1 MGLINW
7 LKQKIFHKK
16 DEDKKEG
23 KPVEPVVEENLKS
36 EEAKDKTSG
45 ESVVEKTLEGN
56 KVDEEPIYE
65 VKKEETKE
73 EYLQPEVV
81 KEEQSVEQSIEDKVE
96 TKEEPVVEENTLEE
110 SVQPEVKEEQK
121 IEEQPIEENKVE
133 DNSSIKDEEKY
144 EPSKGNEQSSFEEPV
159 VEENTLEESVQ
170 PEVKEEQKIEE
181 QPIEENKVEDNSS
194 IKDEEKYEP
203 SKGNEQSSFEE
214 PVVEE
219 NTLEE
224 SVQPEVKE
232 EQKIEEQP
240 IEENKVE
247 DNSSIK
253 DEEKYEPSKG
263 NEQSSFE
270 EPVVE
275 ENTLEESVQPE
286 VKEEQKIEEQPI
298 EENKVE
304 DNSSIKDE
312 EKYEPSKGNEQ
323 SSFEEPVI
331 QNNTDGIENNNE
343 FEYSNPLLDLVL
355 EDKLEKK
362 ESKVEV
368 NDEQPI
374 EDKAETKEEPI
385 VEKELSDEPVQPEI
399 KEEQHAEENKAE
411 EKENEEDEDEVI
423 EEKEEQTKEAELVN
437 SADEP
442 VIEKKNDEATTKKV
456 EVDHET
462 KIYNLGLAKSREGF
476 GARLNSIANKYKEA
490 NSEYFDD
497 LERCLIEADVG
508 VNLTMS
514 VLDETE
520 KMAASQHLDNPKEIN
535 DLLVDNLF
543 MNYAKSGDSFQT
555 EIKFDPENPTVLL
568 MVGVNGTGKTTTI
581 AKLAKHYKELGK
593 KVLLV
598 AADTFRAGAVQQLSI
613 WANRIGV
620 DIFER
625 GQGADPASV
634 CFDAVKKAINDKYD
648 LVMVDTAG
656 RLHTKD
662 YLMAELGKV
671 NRVIKKVLP
680 VAPQEIWLAL
690 DANTGQN
697 GVQQAKVFKE
707 VTPLTGVVITKMD
720 GTSKGGIILAIR
732 DQLGVPVRFIG
743 LGEHED
749 DLREFDLDRYLYA
762 LLVGED
768 ENSEE

>member
-16 DEDKKEG
+16 DEAKKEE

-36 EEAKDKTSG
+36 EEVKDKTSG
-45 ESVVEKTLEGN
+45 ESVVKKTLEGN
-56 KVDEEPIYE
+56 KVDEEPIHE
-65 VKKEETKE
+65 VKKEEIKE
-73 EYLQPEVV
+73 ESLQPEVV
-81 KEEQSVEQSIEDKVE
+81 KKEQSVEQSIEDKVE

-110 SVQPEVKEEQK
+110 PVQPEVKEEQK
-121 IEEQPIEENKVE
+121 IEEQPVEENKVE

-144 EPSKGNEQSSFEEPV
+144 EPSK
-159 VEENTLEESVQ
+159 
-170 PEVKEEQKIEE
+170 
-181 QPIEENKVEDNSS
+181 ENK
-194 IKDEEKYEP
+194 
-203 SKGNEQSSFEE
+203 
-214 PVVEE
+214 
-219 NTLEE
+219 
-224 SVQPEVKE
+224 
-232 EQKIEEQP
+232 
-240 IEENKVE
+240 
-247 DNSSIK
+247 
-253 DEEKYEPSKG
+253 
-263 NEQSSFE
+263 
-270 EPVVE
+270 
-275 ENTLEESVQPE
+275 
-286 VKEEQKIEEQPI
+286 
-298 EENKVE
+298 
-304 DNSSIKDE
+304 
-312 EKYEPSKGNEQ
+312 Q

-374 EDKAETKEEPI
+374 EDKAETKEEPV

-399 KEEQHAEENKAE
+399 KEEQHAEENKVEENSSIKDEEAKGKTSGESVVEKTLEENEVDEEPIYEVKKEEIKEESLQPEVVKEEQSVEQPIEDKAETKEEPVVEENTLEEPVQPEVKEEQKIEEQPVEENKVE

-423 EEKEEQTKEAELVN
+423 EEKEEQTKEAEQVN
-437 SADEP
+437 STDEP
-442 VIEKKNDEATTKKV
+442 VIEKKNDEATAKKV

-490 NSEYFDD
+490 NSDYFDE

-593 KVLLV
+593 KVMLV

-634 CFDAVKKAINDKYD
+634 CFDAIKKAINEKYD

-768 ENSEE
+768 ENFEE

>member
-23 KPVEPVVEENLKS
+23 KPVEPVEENLKS

-65 VKKEETKE
+65 VKKEEIKE
-73 EYLQPEVV
+73 ESLQPEVV
-81 KEEQSVEQSIEDKVE
+81 KKEQSVEQSIEDKVE

-110 SVQPEVKEEQK
+110 PVQPEVKEKQK
-121 IEEQPIEENKVE
+121 IEEQPVEENKVE
-133 DNSSIKDEEKY
+133 DNSSIKDEEKF
-144 EPSKGNEQSSFEEPV
+144 EPSK
-159 VEENTLEESVQ
+159 
-170 PEVKEEQKIEE
+170 
-181 QPIEENKVEDNSS
+181 ENK
-194 IKDEEKYEP
+194 
-203 SKGNEQSSFEE
+203 
-214 PVVEE
+214 
-219 NTLEE
+219 
-224 SVQPEVKE
+224 
-232 EQKIEEQP
+232 
-240 IEENKVE
+240 
-247 DNSSIK
+247 
-253 DEEKYEPSKG
+253 
-263 NEQSSFE
+263 
-270 EPVVE
+270 
-275 ENTLEESVQPE
+275 
-286 VKEEQKIEEQPI
+286 
-298 EENKVE
+298 
-304 DNSSIKDE
+304 
-312 EKYEPSKGNEQ
+312 Q

-399 KEEQHAEENKAE
+399 KEEQHVEENKAE
-411 EKENEEDEDEVI
+411 EKENEEDEVI
-423 EEKEEQTKEAELVN
+423 EEKKEQTKEVEQVN
-437 SADEP
+437 STDEP

-490 NSEYFDD
+490 NSDYFDE

-581 AKLAKHYKELGK
+581 AKLAKHYKGLGK

-634 CFDAVKKAINDKYD
+634 CFDAIKKAINDKYD

-768 ENSEE
+768 ENFEE

>member
-16 DEDKKEG
+16 DEAKKEE

-56 KVDEEPIYE
+56 KVDEEPVHE
-65 VKKEETKE
+65 VKKEEIKE
-73 EYLQPEVV
+73 ESLQPEVV

-96 TKEEPVVEENTLEE
+96 TKEEPIVEENTLEE

-121 IEEQPIEENKVE
+121 IEEQPVEENKVE
-133 DNSSIKDEEKY
+133 DNSSIKDEEKN
-144 EPSKGNEQSSFEEPV
+144 EPSKENKQSSFEEPV
-159 VEENTLEESVQ
+159 IEENTLEEPVQ

-181 QPIEENKVEDNSS
+181 QPVEENKVEDNSS
-194 IKDEEKYEP
+194 IKDEEKCEP
-203 SKGNEQSSFEE
+203 SK
-214 PVVEE
+214 
-219 NTLEE
+219 
-224 SVQPEVKE
+224 
-232 EQKIEEQP
+232 
-240 IEENKVE
+240 ENK
-247 DNSSIK
+247 
-253 DEEKYEPSKG
+253 
-263 NEQSSFE
+263 
-270 EPVVE
+270 
-275 ENTLEESVQPE
+275 
-286 VKEEQKIEEQPI
+286 
-298 EENKVE
+298 
-304 DNSSIKDE
+304 
-312 EKYEPSKGNEQ
+312 Q

-374 EDKAETKEEPI
+374 EDKAETKEEPV
-385 VEKELSDEPVQPEI
+385 VEGNTLEEPVQPEV
-399 KEEQHAEENKAE
+399 KEEQKIEEQPVEENKVE

-423 EEKEEQTKEAELVN
+423 EEKEEQTKEAEQVN
-437 SADEP
+437 STDEP
-442 VIEKKNDEATTKKV
+442 VIEKKNDEAIAKKV

-490 NSEYFDD
+490 NSDYFDE

-593 KVLLV
+593 KVMLV

-634 CFDAVKKAINDKYD
+634 CFDAIKKAINEKYD

-768 ENSEE
+768 ENFEE

>member
-1 MGLINW
+1 MVL
-7 LKQKIFHKK
+7 
-16 DEDKKEG
+16 EDKLEKKES
-23 KPVEPVVEENLKS
+23 KVEVNEEQPIEDKAETKEEPIVEKELSDEPVQPEIKEEQHVEENKVEDNSSIKS

-45 ESVVEKTLEGN
+45 ESVVEKTLEEN

-65 VKKEETKE
+65 VKKEEIKE
-73 EYLQPEVV
+73 ESLQPEVV

-96 TKEEPVVEENTLEE
+96 TKEEPV
-110 SVQPEVKEEQK
+110 
-121 IEEQPIEENKVE
+121 
-133 DNSSIKDEEKY
+133 
-144 EPSKGNEQSSFEEPV
+144 
-159 VEENTLEESVQ
+159 
-170 PEVKEEQKIEE
+170 
-181 QPIEENKVEDNSS
+181 
-194 IKDEEKYEP
+194 
-203 SKGNEQSSFEE
+203 
-214 PVVEE
+214 
-219 NTLEE
+219 
-224 SVQPEVKE
+224 
-232 EQKIEEQP
+232 
-240 IEENKVE
+240 
-247 DNSSIK
+247 
-253 DEEKYEPSKG
+253 
-263 NEQSSFE
+263 
-270 EPVVE
+270 
-275 ENTLEESVQPE
+275 
-286 VKEEQKIEEQPI
+286 
-298 EENKVE
+298 
-304 DNSSIKDE
+304 
-312 EKYEPSKGNEQ
+312 
-323 SSFEEPVI
+323 
-331 QNNTDGIENNNE
+331 
-343 FEYSNPLLDLVL
+343 
-355 EDKLEKK
+355 
-362 ESKVEV
+362 
-368 NDEQPI
+368 
-374 EDKAETKEEPI
+374 

-423 EEKEEQTKEAELVN
+423 EEKEEQTKEAEQVN
-437 SADEP
+437 STDEP
-442 VIEKKNDEATTKKV
+442 VIEKKNDEATAKKF

-490 NSEYFDD
+490 NSEYFDE

-593 KVLLV
+593 KVMLV

-634 CFDAVKKAINDKYD
+634 CFDAIKKAINEKYD

-768 ENSEE
+768 ENFEE

>member
-16 DEDKKEG
+16 DEDKKEV
-23 KPVEPVVEENLKS
+23 KPVEPVEENLKS

-56 KVDEEPIYE
+56 KVDEEPIFE
-65 VKKEETKE
+65 VKKEEIKE
-73 EYLQPEVV
+73 ESLQPEVV
-81 KEEQSVEQSIEDKVE
+81 KKEQSVEQSIEDKVE
-96 TKEEPVVEENTLEE
+96 TKEEPIVEENTLEE
-110 SVQPEVKEEQK
+110 PVQPEVKEEQK
-121 IEEQPIEENKVE
+121 IEEQPVEENKVE

-144 EPSKGNEQSSFEEPV
+144 EPSN
-159 VEENTLEESVQ
+159 
-170 PEVKEEQKIEE
+170 
-181 QPIEENKVEDNSS
+181 ENK
-194 IKDEEKYEP
+194 
-203 SKGNEQSSFEE
+203 
-214 PVVEE
+214 
-219 NTLEE
+219 
-224 SVQPEVKE
+224 QP
-232 EQKIEEQP
+232 
-240 IEENKVE
+240 
-247 DNSSIK
+247 
-253 DEEKYEPSKG
+253 
-263 NEQSSFE
+263 
-270 EPVVE
+270 
-275 ENTLEESVQPE
+275 
-286 VKEEQKIEEQPI
+286 
-298 EENKVE
+298 
-304 DNSSIKDE
+304 
-312 EKYEPSKGNEQ
+312 
-323 SSFEEPVI
+323 SFEEPVI

-374 EDKAETKEEPI
+374 ENKAETKEEPI
-385 VEKELSDEPVQPEI
+385 VEKELSDEPVQPKI
-399 KEEQHAEENKAE
+399 KEDQHAEENKAE
-411 EKENEEDEDEVI
+411 EKENEKDEDEVI
-423 EEKEEQTKEAELVN
+423 EEKEEQTKEAEQVN
-437 SADEP
+437 STDEP

-490 NSEYFDD
+490 NSEYFDE

-520 KMAASQHLDNPKEIN
+520 KMAASQHVDNPKEIN

-634 CFDAVKKAINDKYD
+634 CFDAIKKAINEKYD

>member
-16 DEDKKEG
+16 DEDKKEV
-23 KPVEPVVEENLKS
+23 KPVEPVEENFKS

-56 KVDEEPIYE
+56 KVAEEPISE
-65 VKKEETKE
+65 VKKEEIKE
-73 EYLQPEVV
+73 ESLQPEVV
-81 KEEQSVEQSIEDKVE
+81 KKEQFVEQSTEDKVE
-96 TKEEPVVEENTLEE
+96 TKKEPVVEENTLEE
-110 SVQPEVKEEQK
+110 PVQPEVKEEQK
-121 IEEQPIEENKVE
+121 IEEQPVEENKVE

-144 EPSKGNEQSSFEEPV
+144 EPSK
-159 VEENTLEESVQ
+159 
-170 PEVKEEQKIEE
+170 
-181 QPIEENKVEDNSS
+181 ENK
-194 IKDEEKYEP
+194 
-203 SKGNEQSSFEE
+203 
-214 PVVEE
+214 
-219 NTLEE
+219 
-224 SVQPEVKE
+224 
-232 EQKIEEQP
+232 
-240 IEENKVE
+240 
-247 DNSSIK
+247 
-253 DEEKYEPSKG
+253 
-263 NEQSSFE
+263 
-270 EPVVE
+270 
-275 ENTLEESVQPE
+275 
-286 VKEEQKIEEQPI
+286 
-298 EENKVE
+298 
-304 DNSSIKDE
+304 
-312 EKYEPSKGNEQ
+312 Q

-368 NDEQPI
+368 NDEQPN

-411 EKENEEDEDEVI
+411 EKENEEDEVI
-423 EEKEEQTKEAELVN
+423 EEKEEQTKEAEQVN
-437 SADEP
+437 STDEP

-490 NSEYFDD
+490 NSDYFDE

-555 EIKFDPENPTVLL
+555 EIKFDSENPTVLL

-581 AKLAKHYKELGK
+581 AKLAKHYKGLGK

-634 CFDAVKKAINDKYD
+634 CFDAIKKAINEKYD

-768 ENSEE
+768 ENFEE

>member
-16 DEDKKEG
+16 DEGKKEE
-23 KPVEPVVEENLKS
+23 KPVEPVEENLKT
-36 EEAKDKTSG
+36 EEAKDKISG

-56 KVDEEPIYE
+56 KVDEEPIFE
-65 VKKEETKE
+65 DKKEEIKE
-73 EYLQPEVV
+73 ESLQPEVV
-81 KEEQSVEQSIEDKVE
+81 KKEQSVEQSIEDKVE

-110 SVQPEVKEEQK
+110 PVQPEVKEEQK
-121 IEEQPIEENKVE
+121 IEEQPVEENKVE
-133 DNSSIKDEEKY
+133 DNSSIKDEEKH
-144 EPSKGNEQSSFEEPV
+144 EPSKEDEQS
-159 VEENTLEESVQ
+159 
-170 PEVKEEQKIEE
+170 
-181 QPIEENKVEDNSS
+181 
-194 IKDEEKYEP
+194 
-203 SKGNEQSSFEE
+203 G
-214 PVVEE
+214 
-219 NTLEE
+219 
-224 SVQPEVKE
+224 
-232 EQKIEEQP
+232 
-240 IEENKVE
+240 
-247 DNSSIK
+247 
-253 DEEKYEPSKG
+253 
-263 NEQSSFE
+263 
-270 EPVVE
+270 
-275 ENTLEESVQPE
+275 
-286 VKEEQKIEEQPI
+286 
-298 EENKVE
+298 
-304 DNSSIKDE
+304 
-312 EKYEPSKGNEQ
+312 
-323 SSFEEPVI
+323 FEEPVI

-385 VEKELSDEPVQPEI
+385 VEKELSDEPVQLEI

-411 EKENEEDEDEVI
+411 EKE
-423 EEKEEQTKEAELVN
+423 EQTKEAEQVN
-437 SADEP
+437 STDEP

-490 NSEYFDD
+490 NSDYFDE

-581 AKLAKHYKELGK
+581 AKLAKHYKGLGK

-634 CFDAVKKAINDKYD
+634 CFDAIKKAINEKYD

-768 ENSEE
+768 ENFEE

>member
-16 DEDKKEG
+16 DEGKKEE
-23 KPVEPVVEENLKS
+23 KPVEPVEENLKS

-56 KVDEEPIYE
+56 KADEEPIFE
-65 VKKEETKE
+65 VKKEEIKE
-73 EYLQPEVV
+73 ESLQPEVV
-81 KEEQSVEQSIEDKVE
+81 KKEQSVEQSTEDKVE

-110 SVQPEVKEEQK
+110 PVQPEVEEEQK
-121 IEEQPIEENKVE
+121 IEEQSVEENKVE
-133 DNSSIKDEEKY
+133 DNSSIKDEEKH
-144 EPSKGNEQSSFEEPV
+144 EPSK
-159 VEENTLEESVQ
+159 
-170 PEVKEEQKIEE
+170 
-181 QPIEENKVEDNSS
+181 ENK
-194 IKDEEKYEP
+194 
-203 SKGNEQSSFEE
+203 
-214 PVVEE
+214 
-219 NTLEE
+219 
-224 SVQPEVKE
+224 
-232 EQKIEEQP
+232 
-240 IEENKVE
+240 
-247 DNSSIK
+247 
-253 DEEKYEPSKG
+253 
-263 NEQSSFE
+263 
-270 EPVVE
+270 
-275 ENTLEESVQPE
+275 
-286 VKEEQKIEEQPI
+286 
-298 EENKVE
+298 
-304 DNSSIKDE
+304 
-312 EKYEPSKGNEQ
+312 Q

-368 NDEQPI
+368 NNEQSI

-385 VEKELSDEPVQPEI
+385 VEKELSDEPAQPEI

-411 EKENEEDEDEVI
+411 EKENEEEEDEVI
-423 EEKEEQTKEAELVN
+423 EEKEEQTKEVEQVN
-437 SADEP
+437 STDEP
-442 VIEKKNDEATTKKV
+442 VIEKKNDEDTTKKV

-490 NSEYFDD
+490 NSDYFDE

-555 EIKFDPENPTVLL
+555 EIKFDSENPTVLL

-581 AKLAKHYKELGK
+581 AKLAKHYKGLGK

-768 ENSEE
+768 ENFEE

>member
-16 DEDKKEG
+16 DEDKKEV
-23 KPVEPVVEENLKS
+23 KPVEPVEENLKS
-36 EEAKDKTSG
+36 EEAKNKTSG

-56 KVDEEPIYE
+56 KVDEEPIFE
-65 VKKEETKE
+65 AKKEEIKE
-73 EYLQPEVV
+73 ESLQPEVV
-81 KEEQSVEQSIEDKVE
+81 KKEQSVEQSIEDKVE
-96 TKEEPVVEENTLEE
+96 TKEEPVVEENTLDEP
-110 SVQPEVKEEQK
+110 VQPEVKEEQK
-121 IEEQPIEENKVE
+121 IEQQPVEENKVE

-144 EPSKGNEQSSFEEPV
+144 EPSK
-159 VEENTLEESVQ
+159 
-170 PEVKEEQKIEE
+170 
-181 QPIEENKVEDNSS
+181 ED
-194 IKDEEKYEP
+194 K
-203 SKGNEQSSFEE
+203 
-214 PVVEE
+214 
-219 NTLEE
+219 
-224 SVQPEVKE
+224 
-232 EQKIEEQP
+232 
-240 IEENKVE
+240 
-247 DNSSIK
+247 
-253 DEEKYEPSKG
+253 
-263 NEQSSFE
+263 
-270 EPVVE
+270 
-275 ENTLEESVQPE
+275 
-286 VKEEQKIEEQPI
+286 
-298 EENKVE
+298 
-304 DNSSIKDE
+304 
-312 EKYEPSKGNEQ
+312 Q

-331 QNNTDGIENNNE
+331 QNNTDGIENNE

-385 VEKELSDEPVQPEI
+385 VEKELSDESVQPEI

-411 EKENEEDEDEVI
+411 EKENEEDEEEVI
-423 EEKEEQTKEAELVN
+423 EGKEEQTKEVEKVN
-437 SADEP
+437 STDEP

-462 KIYNLGLAKSREGF
+462 KIYNFGLAKSREGF

-490 NSEYFDD
+490 NSDYFDE

-581 AKLAKHYKELGK
+581 AKLAKHYKGLGK

-634 CFDAVKKAINDKYD
+634 CFDAIKKAINDKYD

-768 ENSEE
+768 ENFEE

>member
-23 KPVEPVVEENLKS
+23 KPVEPVEENLKS
-36 EEAKDKTSG
+36 EEAKNKTSG

-56 KVDEEPIYE
+56 KVDEEPIFE
-65 VKKEETKE
+65 VKKEEIKE
-73 EYLQPEVV
+73 ESLQSEVV
-81 KEEQSVEQSIEDKVE
+81 KKEQSVEQSIEDKVE
-96 TKEEPVVEENTLEE
+96 TKEEPVVEENTLDEP
-110 SVQPEVKEEQK
+110 VQPEVKEEQK
-121 IEEQPIEENKVE
+121 IEEQPVEENKVE
-133 DNSSIKDEEKY
+133 DNSSIKDEEKH
-144 EPSKGNEQSSFEEPV
+144 EPSK
-159 VEENTLEESVQ
+159 
-170 PEVKEEQKIEE
+170 
-181 QPIEENKVEDNSS
+181 ED
-194 IKDEEKYEP
+194 K
-203 SKGNEQSSFEE
+203 
-214 PVVEE
+214 
-219 NTLEE
+219 
-224 SVQPEVKE
+224 
-232 EQKIEEQP
+232 
-240 IEENKVE
+240 
-247 DNSSIK
+247 
-253 DEEKYEPSKG
+253 
-263 NEQSSFE
+263 
-270 EPVVE
+270 
-275 ENTLEESVQPE
+275 
-286 VKEEQKIEEQPI
+286 
-298 EENKVE
+298 
-304 DNSSIKDE
+304 
-312 EKYEPSKGNEQ
+312 Q

-331 QNNTDGIENNNE
+331 QNNTDVIENNNE

-385 VEKELSDEPVQPEI
+385 AEKKLSDEPVQPEI

-411 EKENEEDEDEVI
+411 EKENDEDEVI
-423 EEKEEQTKEAELVN
+423 EEKEEQTKEVEQVN
-437 SADEP
+437 STDEP

-490 NSEYFDD
+490 NSDYFDE

-768 ENSEE
+768 ENFEE

>member
-16 DEDKKEG
+16 DEAKKEE
-23 KPVEPVVEENLKS
+23 KPVEPVEENLKS

-45 ESVVEKTLEGN
+45 ESVAEKTLEGN
-56 KVDEEPIYE
+56 KVDEEPIFE
-65 VKKEETKE
+65 VKKEEIKE
-73 EYLQPEVV
+73 ESLQPEVV
-81 KEEQSVEQSIEDKVE
+81 KKEQSVEQSFEDKVE

-110 SVQPEVKEEQK
+110 PVQPEVKVEQK
-121 IEEQPIEENKVE
+121 IEEQPAEENKVE

-144 EPSKGNEQSSFEEPV
+144 EPSK
-159 VEENTLEESVQ
+159 
-170 PEVKEEQKIEE
+170 
-181 QPIEENKVEDNSS
+181 ENK
-194 IKDEEKYEP
+194 
-203 SKGNEQSSFEE
+203 
-214 PVVEE
+214 
-219 NTLEE
+219 
-224 SVQPEVKE
+224 
-232 EQKIEEQP
+232 
-240 IEENKVE
+240 
-247 DNSSIK
+247 
-253 DEEKYEPSKG
+253 
-263 NEQSSFE
+263 
-270 EPVVE
+270 
-275 ENTLEESVQPE
+275 
-286 VKEEQKIEEQPI
+286 
-298 EENKVE
+298 
-304 DNSSIKDE
+304 
-312 EKYEPSKGNEQ
+312 Q

-368 NDEQPI
+368 NDEQSI
-374 EDKAETKEEPI
+374 EDKVETKEEPV
-385 VEKELSDEPVQPEI
+385 VEKELSDEPVVQPEV
-399 KEEQHAEENKAE
+399 KEEQKIEEQPVEENKVE
-411 EKENEEDEDEVI
+411 DNEKDEVI
-423 EEKEEQTKEAELVN
+423 EEKEEQTKEAEQVN
-437 SADEP
+437 STDEP

-490 NSEYFDD
+490 NSEYFDE
-497 LERCLIEADVG
+497 LERCLIDADVG

-520 KMAASQHLDNPKEIN
+520 KMAASQHVDNPKEIN

-634 CFDAVKKAINDKYD
+634 CFDAIKKAINEKYD

-768 ENSEE
+768 ENFEE

>member
-16 DEDKKEG
+16 DEDKKEV
-23 KPVEPVVEENLKS
+23 KPVEPVEENLKS

-45 ESVVEKTLEGN
+45 ESAVEKTLEGN
-56 KVDEEPIYE
+56 KVDEEPISE
-65 VKKEETKE
+65 VKKEEIKE
-73 EYLQPEVV
+73 ESLQPEVV
-81 KEEQSVEQSIEDKVE
+81 KKEQSVEQSIEDKVE
-96 TKEEPVVEENTLEE
+96 TKEDPVVEENTLEE
-110 SVQPEVKEEQK
+110 PVQPEVKEEQK
-121 IEEQPIEENKVE
+121 IEEQPVEENKVE

-144 EPSKGNEQSSFEEPV
+144 EPSN
-159 VEENTLEESVQ
+159 
-170 PEVKEEQKIEE
+170 
-181 QPIEENKVEDNSS
+181 ENK
-194 IKDEEKYEP
+194 
-203 SKGNEQSSFEE
+203 
-214 PVVEE
+214 
-219 NTLEE
+219 
-224 SVQPEVKE
+224 
-232 EQKIEEQP
+232 
-240 IEENKVE
+240 
-247 DNSSIK
+247 
-253 DEEKYEPSKG
+253 
-263 NEQSSFE
+263 
-270 EPVVE
+270 
-275 ENTLEESVQPE
+275 
-286 VKEEQKIEEQPI
+286 
-298 EENKVE
+298 
-304 DNSSIKDE
+304 
-312 EKYEPSKGNEQ
+312 Q

-331 QNNTDGIENNNE
+331 QNNADGIENNNE

-374 EDKAETKEEPI
+374 EDKAETNEEPI

-411 EKENEEDEDEVI
+411 EKENEEDEVI
-423 EEKEEQTKEAELVN
+423 EEKEEQTKEVEKVN
-437 SADEP
+437 STDEP

-490 NSEYFDD
+490 NSDYFDE

-581 AKLAKHYKELGK
+581 AKLAKHYKGLGK

-634 CFDAVKKAINDKYD
+634 CFDAIKKAINDKYD

-768 ENSEE
+768 ENFEE

>member
-16 DEDKKEG
+16 DEDKKEV
-23 KPVEPVVEENLKS
+23 KPVEPVEENLKS

-45 ESVVEKTLEGN
+45 ESVAEKSLEGN
-56 KVDEEPIYE
+56 KVDEEPIFE
-65 VKKEETKE
+65 VKKEEIKE
-73 EYLQPEVV
+73 ESLQPEVV

-96 TKEEPVVEENTLEE
+96 TKEEPVLEENTLEE
-110 SVQPEVKEEQK
+110 PVQPEVKEEQK
-121 IEEQPIEENKVE
+121 IEEQPVGENKVE

-144 EPSKGNEQSSFEEPV
+144 ELSK
-159 VEENTLEESVQ
+159 
-170 PEVKEEQKIEE
+170 
-181 QPIEENKVEDNSS
+181 ENK
-194 IKDEEKYEP
+194 
-203 SKGNEQSSFEE
+203 
-214 PVVEE
+214 
-219 NTLEE
+219 
-224 SVQPEVKE
+224 
-232 EQKIEEQP
+232 
-240 IEENKVE
+240 
-247 DNSSIK
+247 
-253 DEEKYEPSKG
+253 
-263 NEQSSFE
+263 
-270 EPVVE
+270 
-275 ENTLEESVQPE
+275 
-286 VKEEQKIEEQPI
+286 
-298 EENKVE
+298 
-304 DNSSIKDE
+304 
-312 EKYEPSKGNEQ
+312 Q

-374 EDKAETKEEPI
+374 EDKAETKEEPV
-385 VEKELSDEPVQPEI
+385 VEKELSDEPGQPEI
-399 KEEQHAEENKAE
+399 KEEQKIEEQPVEENKVE
-411 EKENEEDEDEVI
+411 DNEEDEVI
-423 EEKEEQTKEAELVN
+423 EEKEEQTKEAEQVN
-437 SADEP
+437 STDEP

-490 NSEYFDD
+490 NSEYFDE

-520 KMAASQHLDNPKEIN
+520 KMAASQHVDNPKEIN

-634 CFDAVKKAINDKYD
+634 CFDAIKKAINEKYD

-768 ENSEE
+768 ENFEE

>member
-16 DEDKKEG
+16 DEDKKEE
-23 KPVEPVVEENLKS
+23 KPVEPVEENLKS

-45 ESVVEKTLEGN
+45 ESVVEKTLEEN
-56 KVDEEPIYE
+56 KVGEEPIFE
-65 VKKEETKE
+65 VKKEEIKE
-73 EYLQPEVV
+73 ESLQPEVV
-81 KEEQSVEQSIEDKVE
+81 KKEQSVEQSIEDKVE
-96 TKEEPVVEENTLEE
+96 TKEEPIVEENTLEE

-121 IEEQPIEENKVE
+121 IEEQPVEENKVE
-133 DNSSIKDEEKY
+133 DNSSIKNEEKN
-144 EPSKGNEQSSFEEPV
+144 EPSKE
-159 VEENTLEESVQ
+159 
-170 PEVKEEQKIEE
+170 
-181 QPIEENKVEDNSS
+181 
-194 IKDEEKYEP
+194 
-203 SKGNEQSSFEE
+203 
-214 PVVEE
+214 
-219 NTLEE
+219 
-224 SVQPEVKE
+224 
-232 EQKIEEQP
+232 
-240 IEENKVE
+240 
-247 DNSSIK
+247 
-253 DEEKYEPSKG
+253 
-263 NEQSSFE
+263 
-270 EPVVE
+270 
-275 ENTLEESVQPE
+275 
-286 VKEEQKIEEQPI
+286 
-298 EENKVE
+298 
-304 DNSSIKDE
+304 
-312 EKYEPSKGNEQ
+312 NEQ

-399 KEEQHAEENKAE
+399 KEEQHAEENKVDEEPIHEVKKEETKEESLQPEVVKEEQSVEQPIEDKAE
-411 EKENEEDEDEVI
+411 TKEEPIVEGNTLEEPVQPEVKEDQRIEEQPVEENKAKEKENEEDEVI
-423 EEKEEQTKEAELVN
+423 EEKEEQTKEAEQVN
-437 SADEP
+437 STDEP

-490 NSEYFDD
+490 NSDYFDE

-593 KVLLV
+593 KVMLV

-634 CFDAVKKAINDKYD
+634 CFDAIKKAINEKYD

-768 ENSEE
+768 ENFEE

>member
-65 VKKEETKE
+65 VKKEEIKE
-73 EYLQPEVV
+73 ESLQPEVV

-96 TKEEPVVEENTLEE
+96 TKEGPEVEENTLEE
-110 SVQPEVKEEQK
+110 PVQPEVKEEQK
-121 IEEQPIEENKVE
+121 IEEQPVEENKVE
-133 DNSSIKDEEKY
+133 DNSSIKNEEKY
-144 EPSKGNEQSSFEEPV
+144 EPSKENEQSSFEGPE
-159 VEENTLEESVQ
+159 VEENTLEEPVQ

-181 QPIEENKVEDNSS
+181 QPVEENKVEDNSS
-194 IKDEEKYEP
+194 IKNEEKYEP
-203 SKGNEQSSFEE
+203 SKE
-214 PVVEE
+214 
-219 NTLEE
+219 
-224 SVQPEVKE
+224 
-232 EQKIEEQP
+232 
-240 IEENKVE
+240 
-247 DNSSIK
+247 
-253 DEEKYEPSKG
+253 
-263 NEQSSFE
+263 
-270 EPVVE
+270 
-275 ENTLEESVQPE
+275 
-286 VKEEQKIEEQPI
+286 
-298 EENKVE
+298 
-304 DNSSIKDE
+304 
-312 EKYEPSKGNEQ
+312 NEQ

-411 EKENEEDEDEVI
+411 DNSSIKDEEAKDKTSGESVVEKALEGNKVDEEPIHEVKKEEIKEESLQPEVVKEEQSVKQSIEDKVETKEEPIVEGNTLEEPVQPEVKEEQKIEEQLVEENKVEEKENEEDEDEVI
-423 EEKEEQTKEAELVN
+423 EEKEEKTKEAEQVN
-437 SADEP
+437 STDEP
-442 VIEKKNDEATTKKV
+442 VIEKKNDEATTEKV

-490 NSEYFDD
+490 NSEYFDE

-768 ENSEE
+768 ENFEE

>member
-16 DEDKKEG
+16 DEDKKEE
-23 KPVEPVVEENLKS
+23 KPVEPVEENLKS

-56 KVDEEPIYE
+56 KVDEEPIFE
-65 VKKEETKE
+65 VKKEEIKE
-73 EYLQPEVV
+73 ESLQPEVV
-81 KEEQSVEQSIEDKVE
+81 KKEQSVEQSIEDKVE

-110 SVQPEVKEEQK
+110 PVQPEVKEEQK
-121 IEEQPIEENKVE
+121 IEEHPVEENKVE
-133 DNSSIKDEEKY
+133 DNSSIKDEEKF
-144 EPSKGNEQSSFEEPV
+144 EPSKENKQSSFEEPA
-159 VEENTLEESVQ
+159 
-170 PEVKEEQKIEE
+170 
-181 QPIEENKVEDNSS
+181 
-194 IKDEEKYEP
+194 
-203 SKGNEQSSFEE
+203 
-214 PVVEE
+214 
-219 NTLEE
+219 
-224 SVQPEVKE
+224 
-232 EQKIEEQP
+232 
-240 IEENKVE
+240 
-247 DNSSIK
+247 
-253 DEEKYEPSKG
+253 
-263 NEQSSFE
+263 
-270 EPVVE
+270 
-275 ENTLEESVQPE
+275 
-286 VKEEQKIEEQPI
+286 
-298 EENKVE
+298 
-304 DNSSIKDE
+304 
-312 EKYEPSKGNEQ
+312 
-323 SSFEEPVI
+323 I

-411 EKENEEDEDEVI
+411 EKENEEDEVI
-423 EEKEEQTKEAELVN
+423 EEKEEQTKEVEQVN
-437 SADEP
+437 STDEP
-442 VIEKKNDEATTKKV
+442 VIEKKNDEATTEKV

-490 NSEYFDD
+490 NSDYFDE

-520 KMAASQHLDNPKEIN
+520 KMAASQHLNNPKEIN

-581 AKLAKHYKELGK
+581 AKLAKHYKGLGK

-634 CFDAVKKAINDKYD
+634 CFDAIKKAINDKYD

-768 ENSEE
+768 ENFEE

>member
-16 DEDKKEG
+16 DEGKKEE
-23 KPVEPVVEENLKS
+23 KPVEPVEENLKS

-56 KVDEEPIYE
+56 KVDEEPIFE
-65 VKKEETKE
+65 DKKEEIKE
-73 EYLQPEVV
+73 ESLQPEVV

-121 IEEQPIEENKVE
+121 IEEQPVEENKVE
-133 DNSSIKDEEKY
+133 DNSSIKDEEKN
-144 EPSKGNEQSSFEEPV
+144 EPSKENKQSSFEEPV
-159 VEENTLEESVQ
+159 VEENTLEESAQ

-181 QPIEENKVEDNSS
+181 QPVEENKEEDNSS
-194 IKDEEKYEP
+194 IKDEEKHEP
-203 SKGNEQSSFEE
+203 SK
-214 PVVEE
+214 
-219 NTLEE
+219 
-224 SVQPEVKE
+224 
-232 EQKIEEQP
+232 
-240 IEENKVE
+240 E
-247 DNSSIK
+247 DK
-253 DEEKYEPSKG
+253 
-263 NEQSSFE
+263 
-270 EPVVE
+270 
-275 ENTLEESVQPE
+275 
-286 VKEEQKIEEQPI
+286 
-298 EENKVE
+298 
-304 DNSSIKDE
+304 
-312 EKYEPSKGNEQ
+312 Q

-374 EDKAETKEEPI
+374 EDKAEIKEEPI

-411 EKENEEDEDEVI
+411 EKENEEDEVI
-423 EEKEEQTKEAELVN
+423 EEKEEQTKEAEQVN
-437 SADEP
+437 STDEP
-442 VIEKKNDEATTKKV
+442 VIEKKNDEATAKKV

-490 NSEYFDD
+490 NSDYFDE

-634 CFDAVKKAINDKYD
+634 CFDAIKKAINDKYD

-768 ENSEE
+768 ENFEE

>member
-16 DEDKKEG
+16 DEAKKEE
-23 KPVEPVVEENLKS
+23 KPVEPVEENLKF
-36 EEAKDKTSG
+36 EEAKDKTSC

-65 VKKEETKE
+65 VKKEEIKE
-73 EYLQPEVV
+73 ESLQPEVV
-81 KEEQSVEQSIEDKVE
+81 KKEQSIEQPIEEKAE
-96 TKEEPVVEENTLEE
+96 IKEEPVVEENTLEE
-110 SVQPEVKEEQK
+110 PVQSEVKEEQK
-121 IEEQPIEENKVE
+121 IEEQPVEENKVE

-144 EPSKGNEQSSFEEPV
+144 EPSK
-159 VEENTLEESVQ
+159 
-170 PEVKEEQKIEE
+170 
-181 QPIEENKVEDNSS
+181 ENK
-194 IKDEEKYEP
+194 
-203 SKGNEQSSFEE
+203 
-214 PVVEE
+214 
-219 NTLEE
+219 
-224 SVQPEVKE
+224 
-232 EQKIEEQP
+232 
-240 IEENKVE
+240 
-247 DNSSIK
+247 
-253 DEEKYEPSKG
+253 
-263 NEQSSFE
+263 
-270 EPVVE
+270 
-275 ENTLEESVQPE
+275 
-286 VKEEQKIEEQPI
+286 
-298 EENKVE
+298 
-304 DNSSIKDE
+304 
-312 EKYEPSKGNEQ
+312 Q

-368 NDEQPI
+368 NDDQSI
-374 EDKAETKEEPI
+374 EDKAETKGESI
-385 VEKELSDEPVQPEI
+385 VEENILDEPVQPEI
-399 KEEQHAEENKAE
+399 KEEQHVEENKAE
-411 EKENEEDEDEVI
+411 EKENEEDEVI
-423 EEKEEQTKEAELVN
+423 EEKEEQTKEAEQVN
-437 SADEP
+437 STDEP
-442 VIEKKNDEATTKKV
+442 VIEKKNDEATTEKV

-490 NSEYFDD
+490 NSEYFDE

-520 KMAASQHLDNPKEIN
+520 KMAASQHVDNPKEIN

-634 CFDAVKKAINDKYD
+634 CFDAIKKAINDKYD

-768 ENSEE
+768 ENFEA

>member
-16 DEDKKEG
+16 DEDKKEV
-23 KPVEPVVEENLKS
+23 KPVEPVEENLKT

-56 KVDEEPIYE
+56 KVDEEPIFE
-65 VKKEETKE
+65 VKKEEIKE
-73 EYLQPEVV
+73 ESLQPEVV
-81 KEEQSVEQSIEDKVE
+81 KEEQFVEQSIEEKVE

-110 SVQPEVKEEQK
+110 PVQPEVKEEQK
-121 IEEQPIEENKVE
+121 IEEQPVEENKVE

-144 EPSKGNEQSSFEEPV
+144 EPSN
-159 VEENTLEESVQ
+159 
-170 PEVKEEQKIEE
+170 
-181 QPIEENKVEDNSS
+181 ENK
-194 IKDEEKYEP
+194 
-203 SKGNEQSSFEE
+203 
-214 PVVEE
+214 
-219 NTLEE
+219 
-224 SVQPEVKE
+224 
-232 EQKIEEQP
+232 
-240 IEENKVE
+240 
-247 DNSSIK
+247 
-253 DEEKYEPSKG
+253 
-263 NEQSSFE
+263 
-270 EPVVE
+270 
-275 ENTLEESVQPE
+275 
-286 VKEEQKIEEQPI
+286 
-298 EENKVE
+298 
-304 DNSSIKDE
+304 
-312 EKYEPSKGNEQ
+312 Q

-331 QNNTDGIENNNE
+331 QNNADGIENNNE

-411 EKENEEDEDEVI
+411 EKEDNEEDEVI
-423 EEKEEQTKEAELVN
+423 EEKEEQTKEAEQVN
-437 SADEP
+437 STDEP

-490 NSEYFDD
+490 NSDYFDE

-634 CFDAVKKAINDKYD
+634 CFDAIKKAINDKYD

-768 ENSEE
+768 ENFEE

>member
-16 DEDKKEG
+16 DEDKKEV
-23 KPVEPVVEENLKS
+23 KPVEPVEENLKS
-36 EEAKDKTSG
+36 EEAKDKTSD
-45 ESVVEKTLEGN
+45 ESVVEKALEGN
-56 KVDEEPIYE
+56 KVDEEPIFE
-65 VKKEETKE
+65 VKKEEIKE
-73 EYLQPEVV
+73 ESLQPEVV
-81 KEEQSVEQSIEDKVE
+81 KKEQSVEQSIEDKVE
-96 TKEEPVVEENTLEE
+96 TKEEPAVEENTLEE
-110 SVQPEVKEEQK
+110 PVQPEVKEEQK
-121 IEEQPIEENKVE
+121 IEEQSVEENKLE

-144 EPSKGNEQSSFEEPV
+144 EPSK
-159 VEENTLEESVQ
+159 
-170 PEVKEEQKIEE
+170 
-181 QPIEENKVEDNSS
+181 ENK
-194 IKDEEKYEP
+194 
-203 SKGNEQSSFEE
+203 
-214 PVVEE
+214 
-219 NTLEE
+219 
-224 SVQPEVKE
+224 
-232 EQKIEEQP
+232 
-240 IEENKVE
+240 
-247 DNSSIK
+247 
-253 DEEKYEPSKG
+253 
-263 NEQSSFE
+263 
-270 EPVVE
+270 
-275 ENTLEESVQPE
+275 
-286 VKEEQKIEEQPI
+286 
-298 EENKVE
+298 
-304 DNSSIKDE
+304 
-312 EKYEPSKGNEQ
+312 Q

-374 EDKAETKEEPI
+374 EDKAETNEEPI

-411 EKENEEDEDEVI
+411 EKENEEDKDEVI
-423 EEKEEQTKEAELVN
+423 EEKEEQTKEAEQVN
-437 SADEP
+437 STDEP

-490 NSEYFDD
+490 NSDYFDD

-581 AKLAKHYKELGK
+581 AKLAKHYKGLGK

-634 CFDAVKKAINDKYD
+634 CFDAIKKAINDKYD

-768 ENSEE
+768 ENFEE

>member
-23 KPVEPVVEENLKS
+23 KPVEPVEENLKT

-56 KVDEEPIYE
+56 KVDEEPISE
-65 VKKEETKE
+65 VKKEEIKE
-73 EYLQPEVV
+73 ESLQPEVV
-81 KEEQSVEQSIEDKVE
+81 KKEQSVEQSIEDKVE

-110 SVQPEVKEEQK
+110 PVQPEAKEEQK
-121 IEEQPIEENKVE
+121 IEEQPVEENKVE
-133 DNSSIKDEEKY
+133 DNSSIKDEEKN
-144 EPSKGNEQSSFEEPV
+144 EPSK
-159 VEENTLEESVQ
+159 
-170 PEVKEEQKIEE
+170 
-181 QPIEENKVEDNSS
+181 ENK
-194 IKDEEKYEP
+194 
-203 SKGNEQSSFEE
+203 
-214 PVVEE
+214 
-219 NTLEE
+219 
-224 SVQPEVKE
+224 
-232 EQKIEEQP
+232 
-240 IEENKVE
+240 
-247 DNSSIK
+247 
-253 DEEKYEPSKG
+253 
-263 NEQSSFE
+263 
-270 EPVVE
+270 
-275 ENTLEESVQPE
+275 
-286 VKEEQKIEEQPI
+286 
-298 EENKVE
+298 
-304 DNSSIKDE
+304 
-312 EKYEPSKGNEQ
+312 Q

-343 FEYSNPLLDLVL
+343 FEHSNPLLDLVL

-411 EKENEEDEDEVI
+411 ENEEDEDEVI
-423 EEKEEQTKEAELVN
+423 EEKEEQTKEVEQVN
-437 SADEP
+437 STDEP

-490 NSEYFDD
+490 NSDYFDE

-634 CFDAVKKAINDKYD
+634 CFDAIKKAINDKYD

-768 ENSEE
+768 ENFEE

>member
-65 VKKEETKE
+65 VKKEEIKE
-73 EYLQPEVV
+73 ESLQPEVV
-81 KEEQSVEQSIEDKVE
+81 KEEQSVEQSIEDKAE
-96 TKEEPVVEENTLEE
+96 TKEEPVVEGNTLEE
-110 SVQPEVKEEQK
+110 PVQPEVKEEQK
-121 IEEQPIEENKVE
+121 IEEQPVEENKVE

-144 EPSKGNEQSSFEEPV
+144 EPSKE
-159 VEENTLEESVQ
+159 
-170 PEVKEEQKIEE
+170 
-181 QPIEENKVEDNSS
+181 
-194 IKDEEKYEP
+194 
-203 SKGNEQSSFEE
+203 
-214 PVVEE
+214 
-219 NTLEE
+219 
-224 SVQPEVKE
+224 
-232 EQKIEEQP
+232 
-240 IEENKVE
+240 
-247 DNSSIK
+247 
-253 DEEKYEPSKG
+253 
-263 NEQSSFE
+263 
-270 EPVVE
+270 
-275 ENTLEESVQPE
+275 
-286 VKEEQKIEEQPI
+286 
-298 EENKVE
+298 
-304 DNSSIKDE
+304 
-312 EKYEPSKGNEQ
+312 NEQ

-331 QNNTDGIENNNE
+331 QNNTDGIENNE

-368 NDEQPI
+368 NDEQPV

-385 VEKELSDEPVQPEI
+385 VEKELLDEPVQPEI
-399 KEEQHAEENKAE
+399 KEEQHSEENKAE

-423 EEKEEQTKEAELVN
+423 EEKEEKEEKEEQTKEAEQVN
-437 SADEP
+437 STDEP

-490 NSEYFDD
+490 NSDYFDE

-593 KVLLV
+593 KVMLV

-634 CFDAVKKAINDKYD
+634 CFDAIKKAINDKYD

-768 ENSEE
+768 ENFEE

>member
-16 DEDKKEG
+16 DEDKKEV
-23 KPVEPVVEENLKS
+23 KPVEPVEENLKT

-45 ESVVEKTLEGN
+45 ESVVEKSLEEN
-56 KVDEEPIYE
+56 KVDEEPIFE
-65 VKKEETKE
+65 VKKEEIKE
-73 EYLQPEVV
+73 ESLQPEVV
-81 KEEQSVEQSIEDKVE
+81 KKEQSVEQPIEDKVE

-110 SVQPEVKEEQK
+110 PVQPEVKEEQK
-121 IEEQPIEENKVE
+121 IEEQPVEENKVE

-144 EPSKGNEQSSFEEPV
+144 EPSK
-159 VEENTLEESVQ
+159 
-170 PEVKEEQKIEE
+170 K
-181 QPIEENKVEDNSS
+181 NK
-194 IKDEEKYEP
+194 
-203 SKGNEQSSFEE
+203 
-214 PVVEE
+214 
-219 NTLEE
+219 
-224 SVQPEVKE
+224 
-232 EQKIEEQP
+232 
-240 IEENKVE
+240 
-247 DNSSIK
+247 
-253 DEEKYEPSKG
+253 
-263 NEQSSFE
+263 
-270 EPVVE
+270 
-275 ENTLEESVQPE
+275 
-286 VKEEQKIEEQPI
+286 
-298 EENKVE
+298 
-304 DNSSIKDE
+304 
-312 EKYEPSKGNEQ
+312 Q

-411 EKENEEDEDEVI
+411 EKENEEDEVI
-423 EEKEEQTKEAELVN
+423 EEKEEQTKEAEQVN
-437 SADEP
+437 STDEP

-490 NSEYFDD
+490 NSDYFDE

-581 AKLAKHYKELGK
+581 AKLAKHYKGLGK

-634 CFDAVKKAINDKYD
+634 CFDAIKKAINDKYD

-768 ENSEE
+768 ENFEE

>member
-16 DEDKKEG
+16 DEDKKEV
-23 KPVEPVVEENLKS
+23 KPVEPVEENLKS
-36 EEAKDKTSG
+36 EEAKDNTPG

-56 KVDEEPIYE
+56 KVDEEPIHE
-65 VKKEETKE
+65 VKKEEIKE
-73 EYLQPEVV
+73 ESLQPEVV
-81 KEEQSVEQSIEDKVE
+81 KKEQPVEQPIEDKAE

-110 SVQPEVKEEQK
+110 PVQPEVKEEQK
-121 IEEQPIEENKVE
+121 IEEQPVEENKVE

-144 EPSKGNEQSSFEEPV
+144 EPSK
-159 VEENTLEESVQ
+159 
-170 PEVKEEQKIEE
+170 
-181 QPIEENKVEDNSS
+181 ENK
-194 IKDEEKYEP
+194 
-203 SKGNEQSSFEE
+203 
-214 PVVEE
+214 
-219 NTLEE
+219 
-224 SVQPEVKE
+224 
-232 EQKIEEQP
+232 
-240 IEENKVE
+240 
-247 DNSSIK
+247 
-253 DEEKYEPSKG
+253 
-263 NEQSSFE
+263 
-270 EPVVE
+270 
-275 ENTLEESVQPE
+275 
-286 VKEEQKIEEQPI
+286 
-298 EENKVE
+298 
-304 DNSSIKDE
+304 
-312 EKYEPSKGNEQ
+312 Q

-374 EDKAETKEEPI
+374 EDKAETKEEPV

-411 EKENEEDEDEVI
+411 DNSSIKDEEAKDKTSGESVVEKTLEVNKVDEEPIFEVKKEEIKEESLQPEVVKEEQSVEQSIEDKVETKEEPIVEKELSDEPVVQPEVKEEQHVEENKVEDNEEDEVI
-423 EEKEEQTKEAELVN
+423 EEKKEQTKEAEQVN
-437 SADEP
+437 STDEP

-490 NSEYFDD
+490 NSEYFDE

-520 KMAASQHLDNPKEIN
+520 KMAASQHVDNPKEIN

-634 CFDAVKKAINDKYD
+634 CFDAIKKAINEKYD

>member
-16 DEDKKEG
+16 DEDKKEV
-23 KPVEPVVEENLKS
+23 KPVEPVEENLKS

-56 KVDEEPIYE
+56 KVDEEPISE
-65 VKKEETKE
+65 VKKEEIKE
-73 EYLQPEVV
+73 ESLQPEVV

-110 SVQPEVKEEQK
+110 PVQPEVKEEQK
-121 IEEQPIEENKVE
+121 IEEQPVEENKVE
-133 DNSSIKDEEKY
+133 DNSSIKDEEKF
-144 EPSKGNEQSSFEEPV
+144 EPSK
-159 VEENTLEESVQ
+159 
-170 PEVKEEQKIEE
+170 
-181 QPIEENKVEDNSS
+181 ENK
-194 IKDEEKYEP
+194 
-203 SKGNEQSSFEE
+203 
-214 PVVEE
+214 
-219 NTLEE
+219 
-224 SVQPEVKE
+224 
-232 EQKIEEQP
+232 
-240 IEENKVE
+240 
-247 DNSSIK
+247 
-253 DEEKYEPSKG
+253 
-263 NEQSSFE
+263 
-270 EPVVE
+270 
-275 ENTLEESVQPE
+275 
-286 VKEEQKIEEQPI
+286 
-298 EENKVE
+298 
-304 DNSSIKDE
+304 
-312 EKYEPSKGNEQ
+312 Q

-411 EKENEEDEDEVI
+411 EKENEEDEVI
-423 EEKEEQTKEAELVN
+423 EEKEEQTKEAEQVN
-437 SADEP
+437 FTDEP

-490 NSEYFDD
+490 NSDYFDE

-581 AKLAKHYKELGK
+581 AKLAKHYKGLGK

-634 CFDAVKKAINDKYD
+634 CFDAIKKAINDKYD

-768 ENSEE
+768 ENFEE

>member
-65 VKKEETKE
+65 VKKEEIKE
-73 EYLQPEVV
+73 ESLQPEVV

-96 TKEEPVVEENTLEE
+96 TKEGPEVEENTLEEPVQPEVKEEQHAEENKAEEKENEEDEDEVIEEKEEQSIEDKVETKEEPVVEENTLEE
-110 SVQPEVKEEQK
+110 PVQSEVKEEQKIEEQPVEENKVEEKENEEDEDEVIEEKEEQLIEDKVETKEEPVVEENTLEEPVQPEVKEEQK
-121 IEEQPIEENKVE
+121 IEEQPVEENKVE

-144 EPSKGNEQSSFEEPV
+144 EPSK
-159 VEENTLEESVQ
+159 
-170 PEVKEEQKIEE
+170 
-181 QPIEENKVEDNSS
+181 ENK
-194 IKDEEKYEP
+194 
-203 SKGNEQSSFEE
+203 
-214 PVVEE
+214 
-219 NTLEE
+219 
-224 SVQPEVKE
+224 
-232 EQKIEEQP
+232 
-240 IEENKVE
+240 
-247 DNSSIK
+247 
-253 DEEKYEPSKG
+253 
-263 NEQSSFE
+263 
-270 EPVVE
+270 
-275 ENTLEESVQPE
+275 
-286 VKEEQKIEEQPI
+286 
-298 EENKVE
+298 
-304 DNSSIKDE
+304 
-312 EKYEPSKGNEQ
+312 Q

-343 FEYSNPLLDLVL
+343 VEYSNPLLDLVL

-411 EKENEEDEDEVI
+411 EKENKEDEDEVI
-423 EEKEEQTKEAELVN
+423 EEKEEQTKEAEQVN

-442 VIEKKNDEATTKKV
+442 VIEKKNDEATTEKV

-490 NSEYFDD
+490 NSEYFDE

-768 ENSEE
+768 ENFEE

>member
-16 DEDKKEG
+16 DEDKKEV
-23 KPVEPVVEENLKS
+23 KPVEPVEENLKT

-56 KVDEEPIYE
+56 KVDEEPIFE
-65 VKKEETKE
+65 VEKEEIKE
-73 EYLQPEVV
+73 ESLQPEVV
-81 KEEQSVEQSIEDKVE
+81 KKEQSVEQSIEDKVE

-110 SVQPEVKEEQK
+110 PVQPEVKEEQK
-121 IEEQPIEENKVE
+121 IEEQPVEENKVE
-133 DNSSIKDEEKY
+133 DNSSIKDEEKF
-144 EPSKGNEQSSFEEPV
+144 EPSKENKQSSFEEPV
-159 VEENTLEESVQ
+159 V
-170 PEVKEEQKIEE
+170 
-181 QPIEENKVEDNSS
+181 
-194 IKDEEKYEP
+194 
-203 SKGNEQSSFEE
+203 
-214 PVVEE
+214 
-219 NTLEE
+219 
-224 SVQPEVKE
+224 
-232 EQKIEEQP
+232 
-240 IEENKVE
+240 
-247 DNSSIK
+247 
-253 DEEKYEPSKG
+253 
-263 NEQSSFE
+263 
-270 EPVVE
+270 
-275 ENTLEESVQPE
+275 
-286 VKEEQKIEEQPI
+286 
-298 EENKVE
+298 
-304 DNSSIKDE
+304 
-312 EKYEPSKGNEQ
+312 
-323 SSFEEPVI
+323 
-331 QNNTDGIENNNE
+331 QNNTDGIDNNE
-343 FEYSNPLLDLVL
+343 FEHSNPLLDLVL

-411 EKENEEDEDEVI
+411 EKENEEDEVI
-423 EEKEEQTKEAELVN
+423 EEKEEQTKEVEQVN
-437 SADEP
+437 STDEP

-490 NSEYFDD
+490 NSDYFDE

-634 CFDAVKKAINDKYD
+634 CFDAIKKAINDKYD

-768 ENSEE
+768 ENFEE

>member
-1 MGLINW
+1 MRSSGICAGFL
-7 LKQKIFHKK
+7 
-16 DEDKKEG
+16 
-23 KPVEPVVEENLKS
+23 PV
-36 EEAKDKTSG
+36 
-45 ESVVEKTLEGN
+45 
-56 KVDEEPIYE
+56 I
-65 VKKEETKE
+65 
-73 EYLQPEVV
+73 QPRR
-81 KEEQSVEQSIEDKVE
+81 
-96 TKEEPVVEENTLEE
+96 
-110 SVQPEVKEEQK
+110 VQRDRPHV
-121 IEEQPIEENKVE
+121 
-133 DNSSIKDEEKY
+133 SIKNEEKY
-144 EPSKGNEQSSFEEPV
+144 EPSK
-159 VEENTLEESVQ
+159 
-170 PEVKEEQKIEE
+170 
-181 QPIEENKVEDNSS
+181 ENK
-194 IKDEEKYEP
+194 
-203 SKGNEQSSFEE
+203 
-214 PVVEE
+214 
-219 NTLEE
+219 
-224 SVQPEVKE
+224 
-232 EQKIEEQP
+232 
-240 IEENKVE
+240 
-247 DNSSIK
+247 
-253 DEEKYEPSKG
+253 
-263 NEQSSFE
+263 
-270 EPVVE
+270 
-275 ENTLEESVQPE
+275 
-286 VKEEQKIEEQPI
+286 
-298 EENKVE
+298 
-304 DNSSIKDE
+304 
-312 EKYEPSKGNEQ
+312 Q

-385 VEKELSDEPVQPEI
+385 VEKELLDEPVQPEI

-411 EKENEEDEDEVI
+411 EKENKEDEDEVI
-423 EEKEEQTKEAELVN
+423 EEKEEQEEQTKEAEQVN
-437 SADEP
+437 SADEPVIEKKNDEATTEKVEVDHETKEQTKEAEQVNSTDEP

-462 KIYNLGLAKSREGF
+462 KIYNLSLAKSREGF

-490 NSEYFDD
+490 NSDYFDE

-768 ENSEE
+768 ENFEE

>member
-16 DEDKKEG
+16 DEGKKEE
-23 KPVEPVVEENLKS
+23 KPVEPVEENLKS

-56 KVDEEPIYE
+56 KVDEEPIFE
-65 VKKEETKE
+65 VKKEEIKE
-73 EYLQPEVV
+73 ESLQPEVV
-81 KEEQSVEQSIEDKVE
+81 KKEQSVEQSTEDKVE
-96 TKEEPVVEENTLEE
+96 TKKEPVVEENTLEE
-110 SVQPEVKEEQK
+110 PVQPEVKEEQK
-121 IEEQPIEENKVE
+121 IEEQPVEENKVE
-133 DNSSIKDEEKY
+133 DNSSIKDEEKH
-144 EPSKGNEQSSFEEPV
+144 EPSK
-159 VEENTLEESVQ
+159 
-170 PEVKEEQKIEE
+170 
-181 QPIEENKVEDNSS
+181 ENK
-194 IKDEEKYEP
+194 
-203 SKGNEQSSFEE
+203 
-214 PVVEE
+214 
-219 NTLEE
+219 
-224 SVQPEVKE
+224 
-232 EQKIEEQP
+232 
-240 IEENKVE
+240 
-247 DNSSIK
+247 
-253 DEEKYEPSKG
+253 
-263 NEQSSFE
+263 
-270 EPVVE
+270 
-275 ENTLEESVQPE
+275 
-286 VKEEQKIEEQPI
+286 
-298 EENKVE
+298 
-304 DNSSIKDE
+304 
-312 EKYEPSKGNEQ
+312 Q

-374 EDKAETKEEPI
+374 EDKAETKEEPV

-411 EKENEEDEDEVI
+411 EKENEKDEDEVI
-423 EEKEEQTKEAELVN
+423 EEKEEQTKEAEQVN
-437 SADEP
+437 SIDEP

-490 NSEYFDD
+490 NSDYFDE

-634 CFDAVKKAINDKYD
+634 CFDAIKKAINDKYD

-768 ENSEE
+768 ENFEE

>member
-45 ESVVEKTLEGN
+45 ESVAEKTLEGN

-65 VKKEETKE
+65 VKKEEIKE
-73 EYLQPEVV
+73 ESLQPEVV

-96 TKEEPVVEENTLEE
+96 TKEGPEVEENTLEE
-110 SVQPEVKEEQK
+110 PVQPEVKEEQK
-121 IEEQPIEENKVE
+121 IEEQPVEENKVE
-133 DNSSIKDEEKY
+133 DNSSIKNEEKY
-144 EPSKGNEQSSFEEPV
+144 EPSKE
-159 VEENTLEESVQ
+159 
-170 PEVKEEQKIEE
+170 
-181 QPIEENKVEDNSS
+181 
-194 IKDEEKYEP
+194 
-203 SKGNEQSSFEE
+203 
-214 PVVEE
+214 
-219 NTLEE
+219 
-224 SVQPEVKE
+224 
-232 EQKIEEQP
+232 
-240 IEENKVE
+240 
-247 DNSSIK
+247 
-253 DEEKYEPSKG
+253 
-263 NEQSSFE
+263 
-270 EPVVE
+270 
-275 ENTLEESVQPE
+275 
-286 VKEEQKIEEQPI
+286 
-298 EENKVE
+298 
-304 DNSSIKDE
+304 
-312 EKYEPSKGNEQ
+312 NEQ

-331 QNNTDGIENNNE
+331 QNNTDGIENNE

-411 EKENEEDEDEVI
+411 DNSSIKDEEAKDKTSGESVVEKALEGNKVDEEPIHEVKKEEIKEESLQPEVVKEEQSVKQSIEDKVETKEEPIVEGNTLEEPVQPEVKEEQKIEEQPVEENKVEEKENEEDEDEVI
-423 EEKEEQTKEAELVN
+423 EEKEEKTKEAEQVN
-437 SADEP
+437 STDEP
-442 VIEKKNDEATTKKV
+442 VIEKKNDEATTEKV

-490 NSEYFDD
+490 NSDYFDE

-634 CFDAVKKAINDKYD
+634 CFDAIKKAINDKYD

-768 ENSEE
+768 ENFEE

>member
-16 DEDKKEG
+16 DEGKKEE
-23 KPVEPVVEENLKS
+23 KPVEPVEENLKF

-65 VKKEETKE
+65 VKKEEIKE
-73 EYLQPEVV
+73 ESLQSEVV

-110 SVQPEVKEEQK
+110 PVQPEVKEEQK
-121 IEEQPIEENKVE
+121 IEEQPDEENKVE

-144 EPSKGNEQSSFEEPV
+144 EPSN
-159 VEENTLEESVQ
+159 
-170 PEVKEEQKIEE
+170 
-181 QPIEENKVEDNSS
+181 ENK
-194 IKDEEKYEP
+194 
-203 SKGNEQSSFEE
+203 
-214 PVVEE
+214 
-219 NTLEE
+219 
-224 SVQPEVKE
+224 QP
-232 EQKIEEQP
+232 
-240 IEENKVE
+240 
-247 DNSSIK
+247 
-253 DEEKYEPSKG
+253 
-263 NEQSSFE
+263 
-270 EPVVE
+270 
-275 ENTLEESVQPE
+275 
-286 VKEEQKIEEQPI
+286 
-298 EENKVE
+298 
-304 DNSSIKDE
+304 
-312 EKYEPSKGNEQ
+312 
-323 SSFEEPVI
+323 SFEEPVI

-355 EDKLEKK
+355 ENKLEKK

-411 EKENEEDEDEVI
+411 EKENEEDEVI
-423 EEKEEQTKEAELVN
+423 EEKEEQTKEAEQVN
-437 SADEP
+437 STDEP
-442 VIEKKNDEATTKKV
+442 VIEKKKDEATTGKV

-490 NSEYFDD
+490 NSDYFDE

-555 EIKFDPENPTVLL
+555 EIKFDSENPTVLL

-634 CFDAVKKAINDKYD
+634 CFDAIKKAINDKYD

-768 ENSEE
+768 ENFEE

>member
-65 VKKEETKE
+65 VKKEEIKE
-73 EYLQPEVV
+73 ESLQPEVV

-110 SVQPEVKEEQK
+110 PVQPEVKEEQK
-121 IEEQPIEENKVE
+121 IEEQPVEENKVE

-144 EPSKGNEQSSFEEPV
+144 EPSK
-159 VEENTLEESVQ
+159 
-170 PEVKEEQKIEE
+170 
-181 QPIEENKVEDNSS
+181 ENK
-194 IKDEEKYEP
+194 
-203 SKGNEQSSFEE
+203 
-214 PVVEE
+214 
-219 NTLEE
+219 
-224 SVQPEVKE
+224 
-232 EQKIEEQP
+232 
-240 IEENKVE
+240 
-247 DNSSIK
+247 
-253 DEEKYEPSKG
+253 
-263 NEQSSFE
+263 
-270 EPVVE
+270 
-275 ENTLEESVQPE
+275 
-286 VKEEQKIEEQPI
+286 
-298 EENKVE
+298 
-304 DNSSIKDE
+304 
-312 EKYEPSKGNEQ
+312 Q

-331 QNNTDGIENNNE
+331 QNNTDGIENNE

-411 EKENEEDEDEVI
+411 EKENEEDEDKVI
-423 EEKEEQTKEAELVN
+423 EDKEEQTKEAEQVN
-437 SADEP
+437 STDEP
-442 VIEKKNDEATTKKV
+442 VIEKKNDEATNKKV

-490 NSEYFDD
+490 NSEYFDE

-768 ENSEE
+768 ENFEE

>member
-16 DEDKKEG
+16 DEDKKEE
-23 KPVEPVVEENLKS
+23 KPVEPVEENLKS

-56 KVDEEPIYE
+56 KVDEEPIFE
-65 VKKEETKE
+65 VKKEEIKE
-73 EYLQPEVV
+73 ESLQPEVV
-81 KEEQSVEQSIEDKVE
+81 KKEQSVEQSIEDKVE

-110 SVQPEVKEEQK
+110 SVQPEVKEEQR
-121 IEEQPIEENKVE
+121 IEEQPVEENKVE
-133 DNSSIKDEEKY
+133 DNSSIKDEEKH
-144 EPSKGNEQSSFEEPV
+144 EPSK
-159 VEENTLEESVQ
+159 
-170 PEVKEEQKIEE
+170 
-181 QPIEENKVEDNSS
+181 ENK
-194 IKDEEKYEP
+194 
-203 SKGNEQSSFEE
+203 
-214 PVVEE
+214 
-219 NTLEE
+219 
-224 SVQPEVKE
+224 
-232 EQKIEEQP
+232 
-240 IEENKVE
+240 
-247 DNSSIK
+247 
-253 DEEKYEPSKG
+253 
-263 NEQSSFE
+263 
-270 EPVVE
+270 
-275 ENTLEESVQPE
+275 
-286 VKEEQKIEEQPI
+286 
-298 EENKVE
+298 
-304 DNSSIKDE
+304 
-312 EKYEPSKGNEQ
+312 Q

-355 EDKLEKK
+355 ENKLEKK

-411 EKENEEDEDEVI
+411 ENSSIKDEEAKDKTSGESVVEKALEGNKVDEEPIYEVKKEEIKEESLQPEVVKKEQSVEQSIEDKAETKEEPIVEKNTLEKPDQPEIKEEQKIEEQPVEENKAEEKENEDEVI
-423 EEKEEQTKEAELVN
+423 EEKEEQTKEAEQVN
-437 SADEP
+437 STDEP
-442 VIEKKNDEATTKKV
+442 VIEKKNDEATAEKV

-490 NSEYFDD
+490 NSEYFDE

-520 KMAASQHLDNPKEIN
+520 KMAASQHVDNPKEIN

-634 CFDAVKKAINDKYD
+634 CFDAIKKAINEKYD

>member
-16 DEDKKEG
+16 DENKKEV
-23 KPVEPVVEENLKS
+23 KPVEPVEENLKS

-45 ESVVEKTLEGN
+45 ESVVEKALEGN
-56 KVDEEPIYE
+56 KVDEEPIFE
-65 VKKEETKE
+65 VKKEEIKE
-73 EYLQPEVV
+73 ESLQPEVV
-81 KEEQSVEQSIEDKVE
+81 KEEQPVEQSIEDKAE

-110 SVQPEVKEEQK
+110 PVQPEVKEEQK
-121 IEEQPIEENKVE
+121 IEEQPVEENKVE

-144 EPSKGNEQSSFEEPV
+144 ETSK
-159 VEENTLEESVQ
+159 
-170 PEVKEEQKIEE
+170 
-181 QPIEENKVEDNSS
+181 ENK
-194 IKDEEKYEP
+194 
-203 SKGNEQSSFEE
+203 
-214 PVVEE
+214 
-219 NTLEE
+219 
-224 SVQPEVKE
+224 
-232 EQKIEEQP
+232 
-240 IEENKVE
+240 
-247 DNSSIK
+247 
-253 DEEKYEPSKG
+253 
-263 NEQSSFE
+263 
-270 EPVVE
+270 
-275 ENTLEESVQPE
+275 
-286 VKEEQKIEEQPI
+286 
-298 EENKVE
+298 
-304 DNSSIKDE
+304 
-312 EKYEPSKGNEQ
+312 Q

-368 NDEQPI
+368 NDEQSI
-374 EDKAETKEEPI
+374 EDKAEAKEEPI

-399 KEEQHAEENKAE
+399 KEEQHVEENKVE
-411 EKENEEDEDEVI
+411 EKENEEDEVI
-423 EEKEEQTKEAELVN
+423 EEKEEQTKEAEQVN
-437 SADEP
+437 STDEP
-442 VIEKKNDEATTKKV
+442 VIEKKNDEATAEKV

-490 NSEYFDD
+490 NSEYFDE

-520 KMAASQHLDNPKEIN
+520 KMAASQHLDNPKKIN

>member
-23 KPVEPVVEENLKS
+23 KPVEPVEENLKS
-36 EEAKDKTSG
+36 EEAKEKTLG

-56 KVDEEPIYE
+56 KVDEEPIFE
-65 VKKEETKE
+65 VKKEEIKE
-73 EYLQPEVV
+73 ESLQPEVV
-81 KEEQSVEQSIEDKVE
+81 KKEQSVEQSIEDKAE
-96 TKEEPVVEENTLEE
+96 TKEEPEVEENTLDEP
-110 SVQPEVKEEQK
+110 VQPEVKEEQK
-121 IEEQPIEENKVE
+121 IEEQPVEENKAEEKENDEDEDEVIEEKEEQPIEDKAETKEEPEVEENTLEEPVQPEVKEKQKIEEQPVEENKVE

-144 EPSKGNEQSSFEEPV
+144 EPSKE
-159 VEENTLEESVQ
+159 
-170 PEVKEEQKIEE
+170 
-181 QPIEENKVEDNSS
+181 
-194 IKDEEKYEP
+194 
-203 SKGNEQSSFEE
+203 
-214 PVVEE
+214 
-219 NTLEE
+219 
-224 SVQPEVKE
+224 
-232 EQKIEEQP
+232 
-240 IEENKVE
+240 
-247 DNSSIK
+247 
-253 DEEKYEPSKG
+253 
-263 NEQSSFE
+263 
-270 EPVVE
+270 
-275 ENTLEESVQPE
+275 
-286 VKEEQKIEEQPI
+286 
-298 EENKVE
+298 
-304 DNSSIKDE
+304 
-312 EKYEPSKGNEQ
+312 NEQ

-343 FEYSNPLLDLVL
+343 VEYSNPLLDLVL

-374 EDKAETKEEPI
+374 EDKAETKEEPV
-385 VEKELSDEPVQPEI
+385 VEKELLDEPVQPEI
-399 KEEQHAEENKAE
+399 KEEQKIEEQPVEENKAE
-411 EKENEEDEDEVI
+411 EKENDEDEDEVI
-423 EEKEEQTKEAELVN
+423 EEKEEQTKEAEKVN
-437 SADEP
+437 STDEP
-442 VIEKKNDEATTKKV
+442 VIEKKNDEATNKKV

-490 NSEYFDD
+490 NSEYFDE

-520 KMAASQHLDNPKEIN
+520 KMAASQHVDNPKEIN

-593 KVLLV
+593 KVMLV

-634 CFDAVKKAINDKYD
+634 CFDAIKKAINEKYD

-768 ENSEE
+768 ENFEE

>member
-16 DEDKKEG
+16 DEAKKEE
-23 KPVEPVVEENLKS
+23 KPVEPVEENLKS

-56 KVDEEPIYE
+56 KVDEEPIFE
-65 VKKEETKE
+65 VKKEEIKE
-73 EYLQPEVV
+73 ESLQPEVV

-110 SVQPEVKEEQK
+110 PVQPEVKEEQK
-121 IEEQPIEENKVE
+121 IEEQPVEENKVE

-144 EPSKGNEQSSFEEPV
+144 EPSN
-159 VEENTLEESVQ
+159 
-170 PEVKEEQKIEE
+170 
-181 QPIEENKVEDNSS
+181 ENK
-194 IKDEEKYEP
+194 
-203 SKGNEQSSFEE
+203 
-214 PVVEE
+214 
-219 NTLEE
+219 
-224 SVQPEVKE
+224 
-232 EQKIEEQP
+232 
-240 IEENKVE
+240 
-247 DNSSIK
+247 
-253 DEEKYEPSKG
+253 
-263 NEQSSFE
+263 
-270 EPVVE
+270 
-275 ENTLEESVQPE
+275 
-286 VKEEQKIEEQPI
+286 
-298 EENKVE
+298 
-304 DNSSIKDE
+304 
-312 EKYEPSKGNEQ
+312 Q

-385 VEKELSDEPVQPEI
+385 VEKELSDEPVQPKI
-399 KEEQHAEENKAE
+399 KEEQHTEENKAE
-411 EKENEEDEDEVI
+411 EKEENEEDEAI
-423 EEKEEQTKEAELVN
+423 EEKEEQTKEAEQVN
-437 SADEP
+437 STDEP

-456 EVDHET
+456 EADHET

-490 NSEYFDD
+490 NSDYFDE

-581 AKLAKHYKELGK
+581 AKLAKHYKGLGK

-634 CFDAVKKAINDKYD
+634 CFDAIKKAINDKYD

-768 ENSEE
+768 ENFEE

>member
-16 DEDKKEG
+16 DEAKKEV
-23 KPVEPVVEENLKS
+23 KPVEPVEENLKS
-36 EEAKDKTSG
+36 EEVKDKTSG

-56 KVDEEPIYE
+56 KVDEEPIFE
-65 VKKEETKE
+65 VKKEEIKE
-73 EYLQPEVV
+73 ESLQPEVV
-81 KEEQSVEQSIEDKVE
+81 KEEQSVEQPIEDKAE

-110 SVQPEVKEEQK
+110 PVQPEVKEEQK
-121 IEEQPIEENKVE
+121 IEEQPVEENKVE

-144 EPSKGNEQSSFEEPV
+144 EPSK
-159 VEENTLEESVQ
+159 
-170 PEVKEEQKIEE
+170 
-181 QPIEENKVEDNSS
+181 ENK
-194 IKDEEKYEP
+194 
-203 SKGNEQSSFEE
+203 
-214 PVVEE
+214 
-219 NTLEE
+219 
-224 SVQPEVKE
+224 
-232 EQKIEEQP
+232 
-240 IEENKVE
+240 
-247 DNSSIK
+247 
-253 DEEKYEPSKG
+253 
-263 NEQSSFE
+263 
-270 EPVVE
+270 
-275 ENTLEESVQPE
+275 
-286 VKEEQKIEEQPI
+286 
-298 EENKVE
+298 
-304 DNSSIKDE
+304 
-312 EKYEPSKGNEQ
+312 Q

-374 EDKAETKEEPI
+374 EDKAETKEEPV
-385 VEKELSDEPVQPEI
+385 VEKELSDEPVVQPEI

-411 EKENEEDEDEVI
+411 DNSSIKDEEAKDKTSGESVVEKTLEGNKVDEEPIFEVKKEEIKEESLQPEVVKKEQSVEQPIEDKFETKEEPVVEENTLEEPVQPEIKEEQKIEEQPVEENKVEEKENEEDEVI
-423 EEKEEQTKEAELVN
+423 EEKEEQTKEAEQVN
-437 SADEP
+437 STDEP

-490 NSEYFDD
+490 NSDYFDE

-520 KMAASQHLDNPKEIN
+520 KMAASQHVDNPKEIN

-634 CFDAVKKAINDKYD
+634 CFDAIKKAINDKYD

>member
-65 VKKEETKE
+65 VKKEEIKEESLQPEVVKEEQSVEQSIEDKAETKE
-73 EYLQPEVV
+73 EPVVEENTLEEPVQPEVKEEQKIEEQPVEENKVEDNSSIKDEKAKDKTSGESVAEKTLEGNKVDEEPIYEVKKEEIKEESLQPEVV

-96 TKEEPVVEENTLEE
+96 TKEGPEVEENTLEE
-110 SVQPEVKEEQK
+110 PVQPEVKEEQK
-121 IEEQPIEENKVE
+121 IEEQPVEENKVE
-133 DNSSIKDEEKY
+133 DNSSIKNEEKY
-144 EPSKGNEQSSFEEPV
+144 EPSKE
-159 VEENTLEESVQ
+159 
-170 PEVKEEQKIEE
+170 
-181 QPIEENKVEDNSS
+181 
-194 IKDEEKYEP
+194 
-203 SKGNEQSSFEE
+203 
-214 PVVEE
+214 
-219 NTLEE
+219 
-224 SVQPEVKE
+224 
-232 EQKIEEQP
+232 
-240 IEENKVE
+240 
-247 DNSSIK
+247 
-253 DEEKYEPSKG
+253 
-263 NEQSSFE
+263 
-270 EPVVE
+270 
-275 ENTLEESVQPE
+275 
-286 VKEEQKIEEQPI
+286 
-298 EENKVE
+298 
-304 DNSSIKDE
+304 
-312 EKYEPSKGNEQ
+312 NEQ

-331 QNNTDGIENNNE
+331 QNNTDGIENNE

-385 VEKELSDEPVQPEI
+385 VEKELLDEPVQPEI

-411 EKENEEDEDEVI
+411 EKENKEDEDEVI
-423 EEKEEQTKEAELVN
+423 EEKEEQTKEAEQVN

-442 VIEKKNDEATTKKV
+442 VIEKKNDEATTEKV

-490 NSEYFDD
+490 NSEYFDE

-768 ENSEE
+768 ENFEE

>member
-16 DEDKKEG
+16 DENKKEG
-23 KPVEPVVEENLKS
+23 KPVEPVEENLKS

-56 KVDEEPIYE
+56 KVDEEPIFE
-65 VKKEETKE
+65 VKKEEIKE
-73 EYLQPEVV
+73 EPLQPEVV
-81 KEEQSVEQSIEDKVE
+81 KEEQPVEQSIEDKAE

-110 SVQPEVKEEQK
+110 PVQPEVKEEQK
-121 IEEQPIEENKVE
+121 IEEQPVEENKVE

-144 EPSKGNEQSSFEEPV
+144 ETSK
-159 VEENTLEESVQ
+159 
-170 PEVKEEQKIEE
+170 
-181 QPIEENKVEDNSS
+181 ENK
-194 IKDEEKYEP
+194 
-203 SKGNEQSSFEE
+203 
-214 PVVEE
+214 
-219 NTLEE
+219 
-224 SVQPEVKE
+224 
-232 EQKIEEQP
+232 
-240 IEENKVE
+240 
-247 DNSSIK
+247 
-253 DEEKYEPSKG
+253 
-263 NEQSSFE
+263 
-270 EPVVE
+270 
-275 ENTLEESVQPE
+275 
-286 VKEEQKIEEQPI
+286 
-298 EENKVE
+298 
-304 DNSSIKDE
+304 
-312 EKYEPSKGNEQ
+312 Q

-374 EDKAETKEEPI
+374 EDKAEAKEEPI
-385 VEKELSDEPVQPEI
+385 VEKELSDEPVQPEV
-399 KEEQHAEENKAE
+399 KEEQHVEENKVE
-411 EKENEEDEDEVI
+411 EKENEEDEVI
-423 EEKEEQTKEAELVN
+423 EEKEEQTKEAEQVN
-437 SADEP
+437 STDEP
-442 VIEKKNDEATTKKV
+442 VIEKKNDEATAEKV

-490 NSEYFDD
+490 NSEYFDE

-634 CFDAVKKAINDKYD
+634 CFDAVKKAINEKYD

>member
-16 DEDKKEG
+16 DEAKKEE
-23 KPVEPVVEENLKS
+23 KPVEPVEENLKS

-56 KVDEEPIYE
+56 KVDEEPIFE
-65 VKKEETKE
+65 VKKEEIKE
-73 EYLQPEVV
+73 ESLQPEVV
-81 KEEQSVEQSIEDKVE
+81 KKEQPVEQPIEDKAE

-110 SVQPEVKEEQK
+110 PVQPEVKEEQK
-121 IEEQPIEENKVE
+121 IEEQPVEENKVE
-133 DNSSIKDEEKY
+133 DNPSIKDEEKY
-144 EPSKGNEQSSFEEPV
+144 EPSK
-159 VEENTLEESVQ
+159 
-170 PEVKEEQKIEE
+170 
-181 QPIEENKVEDNSS
+181 ENK
-194 IKDEEKYEP
+194 
-203 SKGNEQSSFEE
+203 
-214 PVVEE
+214 
-219 NTLEE
+219 
-224 SVQPEVKE
+224 
-232 EQKIEEQP
+232 
-240 IEENKVE
+240 
-247 DNSSIK
+247 
-253 DEEKYEPSKG
+253 
-263 NEQSSFE
+263 
-270 EPVVE
+270 
-275 ENTLEESVQPE
+275 
-286 VKEEQKIEEQPI
+286 
-298 EENKVE
+298 
-304 DNSSIKDE
+304 
-312 EKYEPSKGNEQ
+312 Q

-374 EDKAETKEEPI
+374 EDKAETKEEPV
-385 VEKELSDEPVQPEI
+385 VEENTLEEPVQPEV
-399 KEEQHAEENKAE
+399 KEEQKIEEQPVEENKVE
-411 EKENEEDEDEVI
+411 ENEEDEVI
-423 EEKEEQTKEAELVN
+423 EEKKEQTKEAEQVN
-437 SADEP
+437 STDEP

-490 NSEYFDD
+490 NSEYFDE

-520 KMAASQHLDNPKEIN
+520 KMAASQHVDNPKEIN

-593 KVLLV
+593 KVMLV

-634 CFDAVKKAINDKYD
+634 CFDAIKKAINEKYD

-768 ENSEE
+768 ENFEE